1 MPCRRYTA
9 GHGTAWCW
17 YIRLDGPPAGT
28 AQLVLLLLLLL
39 TLLYSVVCVTRR
51 RVGRCMIL
59 SL

>member
-1 MPCRRYTA
+1 VRDNAMLALYRRARHGVVLVYTA
-9 GHGTAWCW
+9 
-17 YIRLDGPPAGT
+17 
-28 AQLVLLLLLLL
+28 QLLLLLL